1 MSTTEYDRRIIGCYN
16 EEKLVEKL
24 EFNEN
29 CRNCP
34 RRKEDMEWL
43 PLIVIAIFVGILG
56 LYYIVKW
63 AVKDAL
69 REYFRDKDA

>member
-1 MSTTEYDRRIIGCYN
+1 MEWRT
-16 EEKLVEKL
+16 K
-24 EFNEN
+24 
-29 CRNCP
+29 
-34 RRKEDMEWL
+34 DMEWIA
-43 PLIVIAIFVGILG
+43 LIVLAVFAGILG

>member
-1 MSTTEYDRRIIGCYN
+1 MEWRT
-16 EEKLVEKL
+16 K
-24 EFNEN
+24 
-29 CRNCP
+29 
-34 RRKEDMEWL
+34 DMEWIA
-43 PLIVIAIFVGILG
+43 LIVLAIFVGILG

>member
-1 MSTTEYDRRIIGCYN
+1 MGIEWGT
-16 EEKLVEKL
+16 K
-24 EFNEN
+24 
-29 CRNCP
+29 
-34 RRKEDMEWL
+34 DMEWIA
-43 PLIVIAIFVGILG
+43 LIVIAVFAGILG

>member
-1 MSTTEYDRRIIGCYN
+1 MGI
-16 EEKLVEKL
+16 K
-24 EFNEN
+24 
-29 CRNCP
+29 
-34 RRKEDMEWL
+34 DMEWIA
-43 PLIVIAIFVGILG
+43 LIVIGVFGGILG

>member
-1 MSTTEYDRRIIGCYN
+1 
-16 EEKLVEKL
+16 
-24 EFNEN
+24 
-29 CRNCP
+29 
-34 RRKEDMEWL
+34 MEWIA
-43 PLIVIAIFVGILG
+43 LIVLADFAGILG

>member
-1 MSTTEYDRRIIGCYN
+1 MEWRT
-16 EEKLVEKL
+16 K
-24 EFNEN
+24 
-29 CRNCP
+29 
-34 RRKEDMEWL
+34 DMEWIA
-43 PLIVIAIFVGILG
+43 LIVLAAFAGILG

>member
-1 MSTTEYDRRIIGCYN
+1 MEWRT
-16 EEKLVEKL
+16 K
-24 EFNEN
+24 
-29 CRNCP
+29 
-34 RRKEDMEWL
+34 DMEWIA
-43 PLIVIAIFVGILG
+43 LIVLAVFVAILG